1 VALWKSIRP
10 AAADAEIKSVAQ
22 KNWKQVNITIESIDV
37 LGPRAIVRIS
47 RKDIGADG
55 KTYPFAQTL
64 TLQKEASG
72 WKITSLGR

>member
-1 VALWKSIRP
+1 
-10 AAADAEIKSVAQ
+10 
-22 KNWKQVNITIESIDV
+22 V
-37 LGPRAIVRIS
+37 LQTRAIVRIS

-64 TLQKEASG
+64 TLMKEPSG